1 MRSKG
6 GAQHYLTST
15 DGERIGLIAGNGR
28 FPIIFADNARK
39 LGYHVSAVAHEGE
52 TEPEL
57 ANHVDRI
64 HWIKI
69 GQLNKLIQAFKE
81 DGVHQAVML
90 GGIKKTHVFTTVR
103 PDFRTLALA
112 ARLALWKDD
121 EILREFAKELER
133 EGIAICESTFGL
145 EGILVEEGTLT
156 AGPSEK
162 EWEDIRYGWDVAQDI
177 GRLDIGQCVVVKD
190 RVVVAVEAV
199 EGTDEAIK
207 RGGELAKDGAVV
219 VKRCKPQQDLRFDL
233 PAVGPR
239 TIEVMASVKAAVLAV
254 EAGRT
259 ILLDREMTLQ
269 KAQSDRI
276 AVVGMVRKPIRAEG
290 RRRGDTVESG
300 CDRSRTSRPAPR
312 TALCLTS
319 RGRSLVGVKISPP
332 SGLTRSGTD
341 TGRAS
346 MQIPTNCCLT
356 SMSSASPYRL
366 PPITPSRKH
375 ACWPASMCWW
385 KSRSP

>member
-1 MRSKG
+1 VSIV
-6 GAQHYLTST
+6 QVLPQVI

-57 ANHVDRI
+57 ASHVDRI

-69 GQLNKLIQAFKE
+69 GQLSKLIKAFKE
-81 DGVHQAVML
+81 DRVHQAVML

-112 ARLALWKDD
+112 TRLALWKDD
-121 EILREFAKELER
+121 DILREFAKELEQ

-156 AGPSEK
+156 ARIPTEK
-162 EWEDIRYGWDVAQDI
+162 EWEDIRYGWEVAHDI
-177 GRLDIGQCVVVKD
+177 GRLDIGQCVVIKD

-199 EGTDEAIK
+199 EGTDGAVK
-207 RGGELAKDGAVV
+207 RGGELANEGAVV
-219 VKRCKPQQDLRFDL
+219 VKRSKPQQDLRFDL

-239 TIEVMASVKAAVLAV
+239 TIEVMASVKASVLAV

-259 ILLDREMTLQ
+259 VLLDREIMLEQ
-269 KAQSDRI
+269 ARSAKI
-276 AVVGMVRKPIRAEG
+276 AIVGIANL
-290 RRRGDTVESG
+290 D
-300 CDRSRTSRPAPR
+300 
-312 TALCLTS
+312 S
-319 RGRSLVGVKISPP
+319 RGG
-332 SGLTRSGTD
+332 
-341 TGRAS
+341 
-346 MQIPTNCCLT
+346 
-356 SMSSASPYRL
+356 
-366 PPITPSRKH
+366 
-375 ACWPASMCWW
+375 
-385 KSRSP
+385 